1 MASPKSNLSSLLKN
15 FSTLGQDELKRKLD
29 EAKWSSFSS
38 LEFPSYNFSSLN
50 WMNQMNVHQ
59 NGKRRIEEKND
70 IDGHFMEFL
79 MHDQMDHFKP
89 FTLICE
95 NGITK
100 YQDVFSV
107 QEGNGMFVVSPS
119 HPDATYWIQHIG
131 HCNCME
137 LNNGE
142 VINCIKVIIQSFMKL
157 LPVTLSGPE
166 KSKILLRS
174 FANIKFQITEAHT
187 KYCQESTV
195 IPGGP
200 GGYWPTTAG
209 PGGPGGPVELVQF
222 DDWMNKIIE
231 SSKLV
236 CATQSI
242 ELKDDV
248 KKLQDI
254 TENFGNGMKEMKI
267 KFSELILAL
276 NEMKK

>member
-107 QEGNGMFVVSPS
+107 QEGNGTFVVSPS

-131 HCNCME
+131 HCNC
-137 LNNGE
+137 
-142 VINCIKVIIQSFMKL
+142 I
-157 LPVTLSGPE
+157 P
-166 KSKILLRS
+166 
-174 FANIKFQITEAHT
+174 H
-187 KYCQESTV
+187 ST
-195 IPGGP
+195 
-200 GGYWPTTAG
+200 
-209 PGGPGGPVELVQF
+209 
-222 DDWMNKIIE
+222 
-231 SSKLV
+231 S
-236 CATQSI
+236 
-242 ELKDDV
+242 
-248 KKLQDI
+248 
-254 TENFGNGMKEMKI
+254 
-267 KFSELILAL
+267 
-276 NEMKK
+276 